1 MGYSAVEPRW
11 YRIVGVCGG
20 IVVANGAVLGAIAVA
35 GREEVDP
42 VLGLVTLGAV
52 IATPGVLALMGLRD
66 RPHLWLAAAMAALP
80 LAFLSFAGLAF
91 PLAPVALV
99 LWYAWSK
106 HGVLDGARPFVP
118 PGVLVPFLVI
128 LQLVAAAALFL
139 SDDPASWTTADGG
152 GSTSDVITN
161 GEAVLGLGAIAALL
175 VVGWLLSTPRRLV
188 EASGPRAATTA
199 GSSAG

>member
-1 MGYSAVEPRW
+1 MGYSSVEPRW
-11 YRIVGVCGG
+11 CRIVGVCGG
-20 IVVANGAVLGAIAVA
+20 IVVANGAVFGAIAVA

-52 IATPGVLALMGLRD
+52 IATPGVLTLIGVRD
-66 RPHLWLAAAMAALP
+66 RPHLWLAAAIAALP

-91 PLAPVALV
+91 PLAPVAVV

-106 HGVLDGARPFVP
+106 HGVLDGARPLVP
-118 PGVLVPFLVI
+118 PGVLVPLLVI
-128 LQLVAAAALFL
+128 LQLAAAAALFL

-161 GEAVLGLGAIAALL
+161 GEAGLGLGAIAALL

-188 EASGPRAATTA
+188 EASGPRTATTA
-199 GSSAG
+199 GSSAV